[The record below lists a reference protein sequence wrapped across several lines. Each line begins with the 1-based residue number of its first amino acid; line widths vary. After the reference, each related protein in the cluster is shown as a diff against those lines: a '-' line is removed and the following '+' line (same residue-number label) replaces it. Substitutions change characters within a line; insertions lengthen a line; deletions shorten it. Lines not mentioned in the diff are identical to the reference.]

1 MKETA
6 TCWIQ
11 KETHN
16 RLKVFCAL
24 HSLSM
29 VQATTQAVEE
39 WLKQHASHLG
49 NETLEYL
56 NPPTDELGGFTFGL
70 EYTPEADAAESVPG
84 ACSTKLLSVSLFL

>member
-1 MKETA
+1 MSVYETQIGISHERDGH
-6 TCWIQ
+6 CWIQ

-16 RLKVFCAL
+16 RFKVFCAL

-56 NPPTDELGGFTFGL
+56 KPP
-70 EYTPEADAAESVPG
+70 Y
-84 ACSTKLLSVSLFL
+84 

>member
-24 HSLSM
+24 RGLSM
-29 VQATTQAVEE
+29 VQAITQAVEE
-39 WLKQHASHLG
+39 WLEQHGPELGKLSPGATSGKANILHTCPQDSYMIHAS
-49 NETLEYL
+49 
-56 NPPTDELGGFTFGL
+56 
-70 EYTPEADAAESVPG
+70 
-84 ACSTKLLSVSLFL
+84 C

>member
-1 MKETA
+1 MKEAVTY
-6 TCWIQ
+6 WIQ

-24 HSLSM
+24 HGFSI
-29 VQATTQAVEE
+29 VQAITQAVEE

-56 NPPTDELGGFTFGL
+56 KPP
-70 EYTPEADAAESVPG
+70 Y
-84 ACSTKLLSVSLFL
+84 

>member
-39 WLKQHASHLG
+39 WLKQHANHLG

-56 NPPTDELGGFTFGL
+56 KPP
-70 EYTPEADAAESVPG
+70 Y
-84 ACSTKLLSVSLFL
+84 

>member
-6 TCWIQ
+6 TCWIR
-11 KETHN
+11 KDTHN

-24 HSLSM
+24 HRLSM
-29 VQATTQAVEE
+29 MQVITQAVEE

-56 NPPTDELGGFTFGL
+56 KPPYL
-70 EYTPEADAAESVPG
+70 
-84 ACSTKLLSVSLFL
+84 